1 MMLSSGPRTD
11 LRTKHY
17 RKKKFDFCSFFPAVA
32 TTEAAD
38 VSLILILFSTDAF
51 PVSNLKP
58 VPHISTD

>member
-1 MMLSSGPRTD
+1 MLSCGPRTD

-17 RKKKFDFCSFFPAVA
+17 RKKEFDFCSFFPAVA
-32 TTEAAD
+32 TTKAAD
-38 VSLILILFSTDAF
+38 VSHLFSTDAF

>member
-11 LRTKHY
+11 LRTKHN
-17 RKKKFDFCSFFPAVA
+17 RKKKFDFFSFSPAMA

-38 VSLILILFSTDAF
+38 VSPLFSTDAF